1 MENDNDDIEL
11 LYESITNS
19 IDKFMDKYNEYMK
32 LNFDDPSSD
41 DIQYFVI
48 VESYI
53 RQNYPDIQTSIKQLK
68 EKILNVG
75 GHYER
80 EYYTK
85 VVKKEEIF
93 NKYVSKF
100 LSKEEENRMILN
112 GINVEKMIEK
122 EKKMNSNNNSNS
134 SNTQYNN
141 NENEFIL
148 EQEQLERSQQKL
160 FQLKEIVHK
169 KNNNILGCSDKEQQ
183 ELNLILK
190 DIQEI
195 MGYTEQKV
203 QEGNMQLN
211 DIEQAIAETEE
222 KIALAKEELRSAA
235 RTNVKVQNTK
245 AMLAGGT
252 TGGLIGTVLLPG
264 IGSVLGAIGGGLIGK
279 LYSKLNKKALD
290 RIEDKYKSQ
299 KHNK

>member
-41 DIQYFVI
+41 DIQYFVV

-53 RQNYPDIQTSIKQLK
+53 RQNYPDIQTNIKQLK

-75 GHYER
+75 ERYER

-122 EKKMNSNNNSNS
+122 EKKMKSNSNNK
-134 SNTQYNN
+134 YNH

-183 ELNLILK
+183 EINLILK

-203 QEGNMQLN
+203 QEGNMQIN

-235 RTNVKVQNTK
+235 RTSVKVQNTK

-264 IGSVLGAIGGGLIGK
+264 IGSVLGAIGGGLMGK
-279 LYSKLNKKALD
+279 LYSKLNKKSLD
-290 RIEDKYKSQ
+290 KIEDKYKSK

>member
-41 DIQYFVI
+41 DIQYFVV

-53 RQNYPDIQTSIKQLK
+53 RQNYPDIQTNIKQLK

-75 GHYER
+75 ERYER

-122 EKKMNSNNNSNS
+122 EKKMKSNS
-134 SNTQYNN
+134 SNKYNH

-183 ELNLILK
+183 EINLILK

-203 QEGNMQLN
+203 QEGNMQIN

-235 RTNVKVQNTK
+235 RTSVKVQNTK

-290 RIEDKYKSQ
+290 KIEDKYKSK

>member
-53 RQNYPDIQTSIKQLK
+53 RQNYPDIQTNIKQLK

-122 EKKMNSNNNSNS
+122 EKKMNNSNSNS
-134 SNTQYNN
+134 SSKYNH
-141 NENEFIL
+141 NENEYIL

-183 ELNLILK
+183 EINEILDDLQNL
-190 DIQEI
+190 

-222 KIALAKEELRSAA
+222 KISLAKEELRSAA
-235 RTNVKVQNTK
+235 RTDVKVKNTK
-245 AMLAGGT
+245 AIFAGGT
-252 TGGLIGTVLLPG
+252 TGGIIGTVLLPG